1 MKRVNKKIHIDSK
14 VVRAAQHHEVIAII
28 GKPKP
33 VKQSKL
39 KRVPIAKQRKKLEK
53 QIEEVV
59 KLIIFW
65 RDGQQCVM
73 SNMDGGRCGNGLMW
87 NHFIAQKQS
96 HYLRLDLGNVFCGC
110 GNHNMLDFHGDK
122 TLSIWFMMTFGVKA
136 AAEMAARAKENAGH
150 KWELCELEDMLNHYD
165 ELYQNRYTVDLDMS
179 SLIAAGY
186 YGKIILPLDSDSHV

>member
-1 MKRVNKKIHIDSK
+1 MTSVSMKKHSNTT
-14 VVRAAQHHEVIAII
+14 RAAQHHEVMAVI

-33 VKQSKL
+33 EKYK
-39 KRVPIAKQRKKLEK
+39 KAKHVPIATQRKRLEK

-73 SNMDGGRCGNGLMW
+73 SKMDGGRCGNGLMW

-122 TLSIWFMMTFGVKA
+122 TLSIWFMMTFGVQA
-136 AAEMAARAKENAGH
+136 AAAMAVQAKEHAGH
-150 KWELCELEDMLNHYD
+150 KWEGYELEDMLIHYD
-165 ELYQNRYTVDLDMS
+165 ELYQNRYTVDLDLP
-179 SLIAAGY
+179 SLIEAGY
-186 YGKIILPLDSDSHV
+186 YGEIIRQQNTVPNK